1 MNKFTIAVIILL
13 FSACTNNAI
22 DYANQNIIK
31 IDDHYELYRASDI
44 YDSVKLIRLETT
56 DKYLVGEIKK
66 IIVKDEMIYILDD
79 LGRRIGVFD
88 ANGEYISKV
97 DKRGNGNG
105 EYVQIDDFSID
116 NKGNIIV
123 LDGAKRT
130 LNYYDRF
137 GEFTSKHKLPISAD
151 AFECYN
157 DHTFLFSSSGLCE
170 NKLNIW
176 SIKDEKITN
185 SHLDYDKRLSG
196 RVVKPLIKYSDR
208 ILFMQRNDNCIY
220 DVSIDTLTAKW
231 SVDFGNKSIVR
242 SKLQKGFGGAYF
254 PAAQDYYITTFAE
267 TDNLVSFSYQSNEQD
282 YPFYVYMSK
291 ISADKIVVT
300 YQYNNTCYYTDNLLF
315 NKLPLA
321 PITVTDN
328 NEFVSYINPFRWKTI
343 FKEYNK
349 DSLNKD
355 DFQRWNYIRT
365 TLDEIKEYDN
375 SVIVIYQLKTNED
388 ETTKPTFTLHDSIF
402 VQHDGERNKARELK
416 TTKCSNSSRG
426 AGLYDY

>member
-1 MNKFTIAVIILL
+1 
-13 FSACTNNAI
+13 
-22 DYANQNIIK
+22 
-31 IDDHYELYRASDI
+31 
-44 YDSVKLIRLETT
+44 
-56 DKYLVGEIKK
+56 
-66 IIVKDEMIYILDD
+66 
-79 LGRRIGVFD
+79 
-88 ANGEYISKV
+88 
-97 DKRGNGNG
+97 
-105 EYVQIDDFSID
+105 
-116 NKGNIIV
+116 
-123 LDGAKRT
+123 
-130 LNYYDRF
+130 
-137 GEFTSKHKLPISAD
+137 
-151 AFECYN
+151 
-157 DHTFLFSSSGLCE
+157 
-170 NKLNIW
+170 
-176 SIKDEKITN
+176 
-185 SHLDYDKRLSG
+185 
-196 RVVKPLIKYSDR
+196 
-208 ILFMQRNDNCIY
+208 
-220 DVSIDTLTAKW
+220 
-231 SVDFGNKSIVR
+231 
-242 SKLQKGFGGAYF
+242 
-254 PAAQDYYITTFAE
+254 
-267 TDNLVSFSYQSNEQD
+267 
-282 YPFYVYMSK
+282 MSK